1 MEKWRGKIA
10 VVTGAS
16 AGIGISIVKSLVS
29 YGVNVVGLAR
39 RVEKVEELAN
49 ELKDAAGKVYAYKC
63 DVADQESVK
72 AAFQWVEE
80 KFGGVDILVNNAG
93 VYKFI
98 RILDEGDALNNDLK
112 QIVDVNLMGV
122 IYCTRAAFATMKK
135 RDYGYIVNINSIGGH
150 FIPFPTENVPSYNI
164 YSASK
169 YGVTATNEV
178 LRQELATSEFGE
190 KIRITSI
197 SPGEVKTDMVEV
209 AGFSGTVDEY
219 FSCIPYLLPED
230 IAESVVYVLSTPS
243 RANVTELMIRPTA
256 EKV

>member
-1 MEKWRGKIA
+1 
-10 VVTGAS
+10 
-16 AGIGISIVKSLVS
+16 
-29 YGVNVVGLAR
+29 
-39 RVEKVEELAN
+39 
-49 ELKDAAGKVYAYKC
+49 
-63 DVADQESVK
+63 
-72 AAFQWVEE
+72 
-80 KFGGVDILVNNAG
+80 
-93 VYKFI
+93 
-98 RILDEGDALNNDLK
+98 
-112 QIVDVNLMGV
+112 MGV

-197 SPGEVKTDMVEV
+197 SPGEVKTDMVE
-209 AGFSGTVDEY
+209 ASGFPGTVDEY

-230 IAESVVYVLSTPS
+230 IAESVIYVLSTPS

-256 EKV
+256 EKVWGPSVTIWLNYIKLFQFNIHLFMQISQIATSLASNRTKKNFFNEVNEVQKVW